1 MNLKFL
7 NIFSDCYKYFFKR
20 KELFMQNSKTNKNS
34 KNTTRSNSKSPPSA
48 SKNSVKNSSAG
59 FNPDNRER
67 RDGPGG
73 N

>member
-1 MNLKFL
+1 
-7 NIFSDCYKYFFKR
+7 
-20 KELFMQNSKTNKNS
+20 MQNSKNNKNS
-34 KNTTRSNSKSPPSA
+34 KNTTSSNSKSQPSA